1 MIPIKTSMAAMG
13 KKSHKT
19 DTVEGR
25 MEQLETVVTGLRQDF
40 EAFKKTSGKKR
51 GAAKGTRAPTEY
63 NLYMKHELPIYKAKH
78 LGVNH
83 QEAFKAV
90 AAQWTAAKGGKSAPK
105 KKVKKPVSS
114 DSDSDSEP
122 ELPKKGGKSAPK
134 KKVKKPVSSDS
145 EPELSKKGKKLVVSD
160 TESDSESEPEPPK
173 KGKKPEKKK
182 VDSEPEKKA
191 IKKVE
196 SGSESD
202 SEPPKKGKKPTKK
215 VEPVD
220 SESESEPEPSKG
232 KKPTKK

>member
-1 MIPIKTSMAAMG
+1 LIPIKTSMAAMG

-114 DSDSDSEP
+114 DS
-122 ELPKKGGKSAPK
+122 
-134 KKVKKPVSSDS
+134 